1 MVRRLRW
8 LGLVVAISG
17 TGAWADYSDHPELKL
32 SELTSQLEAFGYTQ
46 SELVDI
52 FRAAEKKQSIIDA
65 ISRPAEKVLA
75 WHEYQNIFLTERRIK
90 EGLEFMRAHQETLA
104 RAEREL
110 GVPAEVMA
118 AIIGVE
124 TYYGRIAGSYRVI
137 DALSTLAF
145 DYPKRSTF
153 FRKQLVEYLQLA
165 KEQKINPLEPKGSY
179 AGAMGFG
186 QFMPSSYRAYAIDFD
201 GDDFVDIWNNEADA
215 IGSVGHYLKRHGWKT
230 GQPITLPLKKEQF
243 LASEWL
249 TDDLKLSYTIAELP
263 ADAAALVS
271 SSLPSDSL
279 IEPIEME
286 TEVGPQQWLVFN
298 NFYAITRYNHSRM
311 YAMAVTELSEALA
324 AGLRE
329 Q

>member
-1 MVRRLRW
+1 MVKKLRW
-8 LGLVVAISG
+8 FVGALVMLSASLS
-17 TGAWADYSDHPELKL
+17 ADYSDHPELELEELVAVL
-32 SELTSQLEAFGYTQ
+32 SPLGYTEA
-46 SELVDI
+46 ELINI
-52 FRAAEKKQSIIDA
+52 FSAAEKKQSILDA
-65 ISRPAEKVLA
+65 ISRPAEKVLV

-90 EGLEFMRAHQETLA
+90 EGVEFMQANRAVLA
-104 RAEREL
+104 RAEQEL

-145 DYPKRSTF
+145 DYPKRAKF

-165 KEQKINPLEPKGSY
+165 KEQNIDPLEPKGSY

-201 GDDFVDIWNNEADA
+201 GDEFVDIWNNEADA
-215 IGSVGHYLKRHGWKT
+215 IGSVGHYLKAHGWRA
-230 GQPITLPLKKEQF
+230 GQPIVQPLKRSQF
-243 LASEWL
+243 LAAEWL

-263 ADAAALVS
+263 QDTAALITK
-271 SSLPSDSL
+271 SLPSDSL
-279 IEPIEME
+279 IEPIELE

-329 Q
+329 P

>member
-1 MVRRLRW
+1 MVKKLRW
-8 LGLVVAISG
+8 FGFVLAMSG
-17 TGAWADYSDHPELKL
+17 AGAWADYSDHPELKL
-32 SELTSQLEAFGYTQ
+32 SELTSQLEGFGYSE

-52 FRAAEKKQSIIDA
+52 FRAAEKKQSIVDA

-75 WHEYQNIFLTERRIK
+75 WNEYQNIFLTERRIK
-90 EGLEFMRAHQETLA
+90 EGVEFMRANQETLA
-104 RAEREL
+104 RGEREL
-110 GVPAEVMA
+110 GVPAEIMA

-145 DYPKRSTF
+145 DYPKRSKF

-165 KEQKINPLEPKGSY
+165 KEQKIDPLEPKGSY

-215 IGSVGHYLKRHGWKT
+215 IGSVGHYLKRHGWKA
-230 GQPITLPLKKEQF
+230 GQPITVPLKKEQF
-243 LASEWL
+243 LAPEWL

-263 ADAAALVS
+263 AEAAALVS
-271 SSLPSDSL
+271 QSLPSDSL